1 MDEFLGRYM
10 NKFLRSW
17 LLVLFSLGAFFA
29 GYVHAQVSE
38 TASLVSSASNYRL
51 APGDVISIRVMGEEE
66 LSREKVRLTDAGT
79 VPMPAIGELRI
90 LGLTIGDVEK
100 AVADALR
107 GRYLVNP
114 KVSVFID
121 EYRPFYMNGMV
132 GKPGMYPYQPGMSVR
147 KAASL
152 AGGFHERASMRK
164 IFVIRESDSSKTPQR
179 VEVDAEIFPG
189 DIVTVE
195 ESFF

>member
-1 MDEFLGRYM
+1 MLRFTHWSVFLNGM
-10 NKFLRSW
+10 SGTACP
-17 LLVLFSLGAFFA
+17 FSN
-29 GYVHAQVSE
+29 QST
-38 TASLVSSASNYRL
+38 TAST
-51 APGDVISIRVMGEEE
+51 E
-66 LSREKVRLTDAGT
+66 LLKAVKTGAVKMKRINESVLLLLLEKF
-79 VPMPAIGELRI
+79 E
-90 LGLTIGDVEK
+90 LGLFENPYVDVEK

>member
-1 MDEFLGRYM
+1 MDVLLGRYM
-10 NKFLRSW
+10 NNFLRSW
-17 LLVLFSLGAFFA
+17 LTVLFCLAASVFGSAS
-29 GYVHAQVSE
+29 AQVNDP
-38 TASLVSSASNYRL
+38 VSSLSNYRL
-51 APGDVISIRVMGEEE
+51 APGDVISIRVLGEEE

-90 LGLTIGDVEK
+90 LGLTIGDVERT
-100 AVADALR
+100 VADALR

-132 GKPGMYPYQPGMSVR
+132 GKPGMYPYQPGMTVR

-152 AGGFHERASMRK
+152 AGGFHERASMSK
-164 IFVIRESDSSKTPQR
+164 IFVIRESDPNKKPQR
-179 VEVDAEIFPG
+179 VEVDAEILPG